1 MGPAV
6 KKKPKI
12 PPGKAKKL
20 VKSGPNKAKKPVL
33 VKKKIATA
41 VVRSTVVKRNQ
52 VTKGKSVPIKAKSV
66 TIKSKKDVAKSDNL
80 SASKG
85 KAYVFLTVS
94 QSSSGW
100 LVFLEMIICEILP
113 RLN

>member
-20 VKSGPNKAKKPVL
+20 VKSGPNKAKKPVV
-33 VKKKIATA
+33 VKKKIVTA

-52 VTKGKSVPIKAKSV
+52 VTKGKNVPIKAKSV
-66 TIKSKKDVAKSDNL
+66 TIKSKKDVAKSTNL
-80 SASKG
+80 SATKG
-85 KAYVFLTVS
+85 KAYSRVLNKRAANLIVFRENL
-94 QSSSGW
+94 
-100 LVFLEMIICEILP
+100 
-113 RLN
+113 